1 MVCRACLGWTLGTSS
16 GRACSDGGNDAT
28 AQSSGREGGLSLCSR
43 PAPGHCTTNPGLV
56 NVMGGESCLPMEQWN
71 KWNSLT
77 HNAPAWRSLEK
88 PHAPGPAVPTSTP
101 HCAALCRSGWVGGL
115 LALLGSGAP
124 HEADKV
130 IQAAALSS
138 SPFLTVCQR
147 KISNAQLMNK
157 ATTTSGVARVYLAS
171 YTNAPHQ
178 LGAAI
183 ARSRKLSI

>member
-1 MVCRACLGWTLGTSS
+1 MLQARTWALYNQT
-16 GRACSDGGNDAT
+16 
-28 AQSSGREGGLSLCSR
+28 
-43 PAPGHCTTNPGLV
+43 GLV
-56 NVMGGESCLPMEQWN
+56 NVTGGESCLPMEQWN

-88 PHAPGPAVPTSTP
+88 AHAPGPAVPTSTP

-130 IQAAALSS
+130 IQAAALSL
-138 SPFLTVCQR
+138 LT
-147 KISNAQLMNK
+147 ISHRLSEEDLERPAHEQSYDHFRRGAGL
-157 ATTTSGVARVYLAS
+157 TYLAS
-171 YTNAPHQ
+171 DTNAPHQ